1 MQNPNTGAQG
11 PSGQTKSFPDFNQ
24 SLPMSLLRARE
35 SVMRKFMPALQAHGL
50 SAQQWRVMRAL
61 HEEHA
66 QDLSTLAERC
76 YLLKPSLSRIIRN
89 LEARSIVHRLTDPQ
103 DQRVSVVSI
112 SPKGIRLFQTILP
125 SSESQYT
132 HITKQFGAKKLQH
145 LHELLEQLVDALD
158 DTDQEQE

>member
-1 MQNPNTGAQG
+1 MEHQYSAAQNSPEN
-11 PSGQTKSFPDFNQ
+11 TKSLPDFNQ

-61 HEEHA
+61 HDESA

-89 LEARSIVHRLTDPQ
+89 LEARGIVRRLIDAR
-103 DQRVSVVSI
+103 DQRVSLVSI
-112 SPKGIRLFQTILP
+112 SPKGARLFQTILP
-125 SSESQYT
+125 SSESQYAY
-132 HITKQFGAKKLQH
+132 ITNKFGAAKLQQ
-145 LHELLEQLVDALD
+145 LYDLLEQLVNDLD
-158 DTDQEQE
+158 ESEQE